1 MGLVCPVP
9 SEHRGTSWRI
19 VAHRGASWCI
29 GHIRRSVRS
38 TTVHALAA
46 LPQTLPPMRLMSV
59 VCAHQHAGSPPIRPC
74 PLLPTAV
81 CLHMHRSWMPAPP
94 LASHPRRVHAPRTV
108 DRFGL
113 WMACALHSG
122 RGLRSV
128 VAEPLR
134 VLGGTELE
142 VHLEVVLVALAWSTD
157 LLVPGVASTLLLH
170 PFRRQLQLAKLGVE
184 L

>member
-19 VAHRGASWCI
+19 VAHRGAS
-29 GHIRRSVRS
+29 GTSG
-38 TTVHALAA
+38 A
-46 LPQTLPPMRLMSV
+46 
-59 VCAHQHAGSPPIRPC
+59 VCAARQCMHWLRCRKRCPPCDSCPSCAHISMLAPPLSAPC